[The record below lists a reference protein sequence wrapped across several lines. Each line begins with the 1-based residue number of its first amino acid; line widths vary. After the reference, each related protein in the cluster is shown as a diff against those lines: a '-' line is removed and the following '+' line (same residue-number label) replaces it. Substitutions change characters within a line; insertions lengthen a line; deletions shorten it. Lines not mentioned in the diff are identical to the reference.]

1 LFTHWAGDIRTKD
14 QVTGERMTA
23 FLINI
28 INIIVQLITLL
39 VIIKVFLSYFM
50 SPYHPVRLNIDR
62 IVEPMLIPIRRIIP
76 PIGMLDISPIVLI
89 VIVQIIGRVINN
101 ILVSGI
107 H

>member
-1 LFTHWAGDIRTKD
+1 MIVDLTN
-14 QVTGERMTA
+14 
-23 FLINI
+23 L

-62 IVEPMLIPIRRIIP
+62 VVDPMLRPIRRVISP
-76 PIGMLDISPIVLI
+76 VGMLDLSPIVLI
-89 VIVQIIGRVINN
+89 VTVQILGRVINS
-101 ILVSGI
+101 ILISVI